1 MTLIGLIT
9 ALIAF
14 KFGLWIAV
22 ALYASLATALVSIL
36 MFRDRSA
43 ALFFATS
50 AVTFGP
56 LCGPVL
62 LLATSPLR
70 WTAQPTKDPILCK
83 PTRAERIAQD
93 IAQGRRPL
101 MRDQA
106 VLPLVTVFSSGSLRD
121 QQAALAAIARYF
133 TPELRPALDRAQVSD
148 IPAIRAQS
156 AAVLT
161 QLRDIYAD
169 RARRVMA
176 KETGLSASALAA
188 EIQTISTSGFVDPQT
203 LVDLEQIAHSAHT
216 CPNRGQI

>member
-1 MTLIGLIT
+1 MTLIGLTT
-9 ALIAF
+9 AFVALT
-14 KFGLWIAV
+14 FGLWNAV
-22 ALYASLATALVSIL
+22 VLYAGLVIALVSTLMIL
-36 MFRDRSA
+36 DRPT
-43 ALFFATS
+43 ALFFAIS
-50 AVTFGP
+50 ALTLGP

-62 LLATSPLR
+62 LLATGPLR
-70 WTAQPTKDPILCK
+70 WTAQPTPEPILCK

-101 MRDQA
+101 MRDRA
-106 VLPLVTVFSSGSLRD
+106 VLPLVTVFSSGDLRN

-161 QLRDIYAD
+161 QLRDIYAH

-188 EIQTISTSGFVDPQT
+188 EALTISKSGFVDPQT
-203 LVDLEQIAHSAHT
+203 ALNLERIAQNA
-216 CPNRGQI
+216 PPYPKKVAE